1 MGCFGD
7 MKEKQK
13 CAAAQDRFA
22 FILKVFLYMYI
33 FNLKKSFKPTQIYIP
48 IYMIFIK
55 RNRHKETASTYFL
68 SLQMEVTCSHCY

>member
-33 FNLKKSFKPTQIYIP
+33 FNQKNLLNPHRYIYLYIYDIYKKK
-48 IYMIFIK
+48 
-55 RNRHKETASTYFL
+55 
-68 SLQMEVTCSHCY
+68 